1 MEEPTT
7 AEDLLSH
14 YPRPLKDL
22 QKIVKKMGFVSP
34 MLVCDGLDEAD
45 LLDPSKYPGVL
56 NHMVQGMCHFQ
67 ILTRFFFFIF
77 YFIFYFYFLFLFL
90 LLFIY
95 FFFSLYFVQPNFP
108 IPFLT
113 TTTTTT
119 TTTSTF
125 LVLFLPN
132 TVSRLGL
139 NDPYLIKRWRRD
151 IFPPREL
158 QWESDTLL
166 QLASRRF
173 SAYQEGGEEGGEGGE
188 GGEGRGGRGGV
199 VPTFE
204 DCLSRVSVGGR
215 VRFLSRLRT
224 PRQMLLCCAALI
236 LRLEREGRLFA
247 RDSDLELAV
256 GLALS
261 NADVDA

>member
-1 MEEPTT
+1 
-7 AEDLLSH
+7 
-14 YPRPLKDL
+14 
-22 QKIVKKMGFVSP
+22 MGYISP

-67 ILTRFFFFIF
+67 ILTRLFFFLH
-77 YFIFYFYFLFLFL
+77 FLFLHLFFL
-90 LLFIY
+90 SKKKNPSSLP
-95 FFFSLYFVQPNFP
+95 FSPSSP
-108 IPFLT
+108 H
-113 TTTTTT
+113 
-119 TTTSTF
+119 STF

-139 NDPYLIKRWRRD
+139 NDPFLIKRWRRD

-158 QWESDTLL
+158 QWEADTLL

-173 SAYQEGGEEGGEGGE
+173 SAYQERERGGERGEGEEEGE
-188 GGEGRGGRGGV
+188 EIV
-199 VPTFE
+199 VPSFE
-204 DCLSRVSVGGR
+204 DCLSRVSGGGR